1 MLHFFLTYYHLQ
13 TLYKNIYIKLY
24 FYLIN
29 FWFITSVM
37 ELLPNILFF
46 FSCIYFY
53 ATFTLQVNLNLYTCK
68 FYSFKQLF

>member
-13 TLYKNIYIKLY
+13 TRYRNIYKTVILLNQL
-24 FYLIN
+24 LIYHKCYGT
-29 FWFITSVM
+29 FTKYT
-37 ELLPNILFF
+37 FF

-68 FYSFKQLF
+68 FYSFKRLF